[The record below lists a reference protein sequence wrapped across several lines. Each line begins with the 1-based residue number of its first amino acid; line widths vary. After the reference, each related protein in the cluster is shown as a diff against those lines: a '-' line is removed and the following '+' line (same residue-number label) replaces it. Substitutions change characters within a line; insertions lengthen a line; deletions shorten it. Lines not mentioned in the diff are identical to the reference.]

1 MHMIAKIFSWFLVSS
16 FTRVRHLYVSIIAR
30 RVGKAKGV
38 FEDSEA
44 VAGTGFAV
52 CPNRVNG
59 SPLPG
64 GDFAVNHDGDIAPSG
79 AGTAALAAGAAALAA
94 GAKRKGHPWF
104 PFLFELL
111 PFLLRA
117 WVQMVDFV
125 SRKRNGSRSTFI
137 VGARI
142 ARPFLY
148 LYAVSDTVLLHRRF
162 TSSRARH
169 NSAAQHFY
177 LC

>member
-1 MHMIAKIFSWFLVSS
+1 M
-16 FTRVRHLYVSIIAR
+16 
-30 RVGKAKGV
+30 GKAKGV

-52 CPNRVNG
+52 CPNRAGG
-59 SPLPG
+59 SPFPG

-79 AGTAALAAGAAALAA
+79 AGTAALAA

-117 WVQMVDFV
+117 WVQMVDCV
-125 SRKRNGSRSTFI
+125 SRKRSTAEDFFFR
-137 VGARI
+137 V
-142 ARPFLY
+142 FLN
-148 LYAVSDTVLLHRRF
+148 LFAVSDTVLLHRSA
-162 TSSRARH
+162 TSSRRGIPVPR
-169 NSAAQHFY
+169 NS
-177 LC
+177 

>member
-1 MHMIAKIFSWFLVSS
+1 MHTIAKIFSWFLVSC

-52 CPNRVNG
+52 CPNRAGG
-59 SPLPG
+59 SPFPG

-94 GAKRKGHPWF
+94 GDCGTRRGDCGTRRGSKKEGTPMVS
-104 PFLFELL
+104 L
-111 PFLLRA
+111 PL
-117 WVQMVDFV
+117 
-125 SRKRNGSRSTFI
+125 
-137 VGARI
+137 
-142 ARPFLY
+142 
-148 LYAVSDTVLLHRRF
+148 
-162 TSSRARH
+162 
-169 NSAAQHFY
+169 
-177 LC
+177 

>member
-1 MHMIAKIFSWFLVSS
+1 M
-16 FTRVRHLYVSIIAR
+16 
-30 RVGKAKGV
+30 GKAKGV

-52 CPNRVNG
+52 CPNRAGG
-59 SPLPG
+59 SPFPG

-117 WVQMVDFV
+117 WVQMVDCV
-125 SRKRNGSRSTFI
+125 SRKRSTAEDFFFR
-137 VGARI
+137 V
-142 ARPFLY
+142 FLN
-148 LYAVSDTVLLHRRF
+148 LFAVSDTLLLHM
-162 TSSRARH
+162 
-169 NSAAQHFY
+169 
-177 LC
+177 